1 MILHYEYIEPILS
14 VSRYSF
20 RKEKLV
26 LELHTRSKL
35 GMNATTYVALVLFV
49 TLCHTRN
56 LLNQYF

>member
-49 TLCHTRN
+49 TCYVT
-56 LLNQYF
+56 QEIY